1 MALKTRAQHSA
12 EYPNLYE
19 FLGSPAELCDSEL
32 PTLRQCFRYGLL
44 LKERSV
50 NKMHVRP
57 MCCEILSAVQI
68 VWKRANSKIKLVT
81 EKYATDKLVKL
92 WKEAGIFSNNKKGK
106 EAAISDF
113 RGKLDKLFDLAKYKC
128 TIYACK
134 EYSCL
139 GCKNQAHVDCKC
151 PKEDKIPLKELS
163 FMKSQRDKVGN
174 KGTMQIGPMDFVE
187 TKRQKRSLLREE
199 NRANPKR
206 AKANIDEPPST
217 SSSIYDSD
225 KNDPENYSDD
235 QDSDV
240 SIGLSF
246 TQDNTNRNF
255 LNVSK
260 ISTAAIRY
268 DVSNRATAAIST
280 ATIAALKDDGFL
292 KNDVEIIIDHNKIK
306 RCKGKVMKEQQIAKK
321 ISLEKS
327 NIQGILFDGRKDDT
341 IFLRRSEDGKLHHFE
356 MKEEHISI
364 CSEPGGEYQWHF
376 TVDSGDRDE
385 SEKGAEQIASL
396 IYECINDNGIKDS
409 LLAIGGDSTNV
420 NTGWKGGAIQFLENK
435 MGRKLIWLICAL
447 HTNELPLRHLM
458 IKLDGKTTS
467 GNKFSGPIGKL
478 ITSNIMLLKVKE
490 SIPKV
495 GVEICLIEL
504 DEHVIKSLSQD
515 QKYLYEITKAIQSGI
530 FPPHMKDRA
539 IGLHSHARWL
549 NLANRLC
556 RVWCSEHKIIQNNTK
571 KLKLLV
577 EFVVGVYSPMWF
589 EIKVKHKWTYGPH
602 HILKQ
607 LQLVR
612 LQKQKVQDI
621 VMKYLHSSAWNAHSE
636 NLLQTLL
643 CSSESE
649 DRKFAIETILNL
661 RGEESFGDTS
671 LRVRKNPTLNIDAK
685 KLVELIEWSSDVH
698 EPLLTCSMSKENLLE
713 LETVPMEVMDFPVHA
728 QSIERCVK
736 EVTRASAIVYG
747 EDRRDG
753 YIKATLAHR
762 QILPT
767 NQSKKDLKKIFE

>member
-1 MALKTRAQHSA
+1 MALKTRAQHMA

-19 FLGSPAELCDSEL
+19 FLGSPADLCYSEL
-32 PTLRQCFRYGLL
+32 PTLRQCFRYGMF
-44 LKERSV
+44 LKEKSV

-57 MCCEILSAVQI
+57 MCQDIFSAVQK
-68 VWKRANSKIKLVT
+68 VWKRANSRIKLVS
-81 EKYATDKLVKL
+81 EKYAIDKLVRE
-92 WKEAGIFSNNKKGK
+92 WNDAGKFSNKRKGK
-106 EAAISDF
+106 DLAISHF
-113 RGKLDKLFDLAKYKC
+113 REKLDKLFDLAKCKC
-128 TIYACK
+128 PIYECK
-134 EYSCL
+134 ENSCL
-139 GCKNQAHVDCKC
+139 GCEYQAHAADCKC

-174 KGTMQIGPMDFVE
+174 KGTMQIGPMDFPE
-187 TKRQKRSLLREE
+187 TKRQKRYLSRQE
-199 NRANPKR
+199 NRSNPKR
-206 AKANIDEPPST
+206 AKGNIEEPST

-225 KNDPENYSDD
+225 KNEPQNYSDD

-240 SIGLSF
+240 SIGLSC
-246 TQDNTNRNF
+246 THDNTNRKF

-260 ISTAAIRY
+260 IGTAVIRY
-268 DVSNRATAAIST
+268 DFSNRATAAIST
-280 ATIAALKDDGFL
+280 ATVAALKDDGFL
-292 KNDVEIIIDHNKIK
+292 KKDVEIIIDHNKIK
-306 RCKGKVMKEQQIAKK
+306 RCKEKVMKEQQMAKQL
-321 ISLEKS
+321 SLEKL

-341 IFLRRSEDGKLHHFE
+341 KFMRQGEDGKLHPFE
-356 MKEEHISI
+356 MKEEHYSI
-364 CSEPGGEYQWHF
+364 CSEPGGEYLCHF
-376 TVDSGDRDE
+376 TVDSEERDE
-385 SEKGAEQIASL
+385 SQKAAEQIASL
-396 IYECINDNGIKDS
+396 IYEWINDNGIKDS

-478 ITSNIMLLKVKE
+478 ITSNVRLLKVKE

-495 GVEICLIEL
+495 GVEIGLIEL
-504 DEHVIKSLSQD
+504 DKSVIKCLSQD
-515 QKYLYEITKAIQSGI
+515 QKYLYEITKAIQSGL
-530 FPPHMKDRA
+530 FPPYMKDRA
-539 IGLHSHARWL
+539 IGPHSHARWL

-556 RVWCSEHKIIQNNTK
+556 RIWCSEHTLSQQDTEN
-571 KLKLLV
+571 LKLLV

-589 EIKVKHKWTYGPH
+589 EIKVKHKWTYGPN

-612 LQKQKVQDI
+612 LQKKRVQDI
-621 VMKYLHSSAWNAHSE
+621 VMPYLHSSAWNAHSE

-649 DRKFAIETILNL
+649 DRKFAIETICNL
-661 RGEESFGDTS
+661 RGEESSGDTS
-671 LRVRKNPTLNIDAK
+671 LRIRKNPTLNINATS
-685 KLVELIEWSSDVH
+685 LVQLIDWSSDVH
-698 EPLLTCSMSKENLLE
+698 EPLLTCSMSKEDLLK

-736 EVTRASAIVYG
+736 EVTRASATVYG

-753 YIKATLAHR
+753 FIKATLAHR
-762 QILPT
+762 NILPT
-767 NQSKKDLKKIFE
+767 NQSKKDLKKLFE